1 MDVHQHDSGDARGG
15 VAGVRSKAGAFD
27 PPGERLADRAAIAA
41 AHRHPSP
48 SCSTL
53 GVERAQTAG
62 GRSTLSRFPWCPCSD
77 TGSSSSAASASLANA
92 SSIHE
97 DHTLAWVRAP
107 GPPRFKPQGQAE
119 KGAYRAA
126 SGAGSP
132 RRQPRNPSSTR
143 TPAYA
148 TPRAPVVAAKRR
160 DAAARRYDRACGG
173 IGGPRH
179 GSPSANP
186 PPTHGCGGDAVRFQ
200 VPRGAGTLVRI
211 ARGAR
216 PGVVRGD
223 LHPSPRVSVHAQDNS
238 PGSKP
243 GELMGRTYPN
253 APTHPARV
261 RGDAQRVDSP
271 AGRRRAASSLDP
283 HPRRVST
290 RAFDV
295 VDSPLHAMCA
305 ICPSYDVLPWSVR
318 SPFAAFS
325 RRRVQTGRDA
335 EPVKLAV
342 PRAIGLYHPPHT
354 LPIPST
360 VQPTRPHTR
369 RRRGTRHSDARP
381 ASRDAIRRRATCVL
395 RAVSTPTDGLRVV
408 HGVRTCSHG
417 RDTTAC
423 RVVQPISRIPQ
434 TSFLR
439 PSVF

>member
-1 MDVHQHDSGDARGG
+1 VDVHQHDSGDARGG

-200 VPRGAGTLVRI
+200 VPRGGDSRSNRAGCEAGRGEGGSPPIPTRERTRTGQLPRFKAGRAHGSYVSKRTHAPCAR
-211 ARGAR
+211 ARGCAAR
-216 PGVVRGD
+216 GFAGRTASCGVV
-223 LHPSPRVSVHAQDNS
+223 
-238 PGSKP
+238 
-243 GELMGRTYPN
+243 
-253 APTHPARV
+253 
-261 RGDAQRVDSP
+261 
-271 AGRRRAASSLDP
+271 
-283 HPRRVST
+283 
-290 RAFDV
+290 
-295 VDSPLHAMCA
+295 
-305 ICPSYDVLPWSVR
+305 
-318 SPFAAFS
+318 
-325 RRRVQTGRDA
+325 
-335 EPVKLAV
+335 
-342 PRAIGLYHPPHT
+342 
-354 LPIPST
+354 
-360 VQPTRPHTR
+360 
-369 RRRGTRHSDARP
+369 ARP
-381 ASRDAIRRRATCVL
+381 ASPSGFHA
-395 RAVSTPTDGLRVV
+395 
-408 HGVRTCSHG
+408 GVRRGGFAPPRDVCDLPIVRRPAMVRPLAFRGVFPAPRSNRAGCRAGKTCG
-417 RDTTAC
+417 A
-423 RVVQPISRIPQ
+423 
-434 TSFLR
+434 
-439 PSVF
+439 